1 MAQKNEQNRRI
12 EVGGMDES
20 LLKTIY
26 RLREETKFLEL
37 EFLGVF
43 PSELITT
50 KVTVGSSLLVDG
62 LEEVKFLDNDTR
74 TEIKV
79 ISDDLDKFSLS
90 LIGGTVGINE
100 NGKRLSNT
108 NSIRKLDK
116 STTSELGVDQRLGDP
131 TSSVGSGTIDLGPI
145 LTRESTTTVSTE
157 TTICRKKKRTKINTR
172 KDKKKIFSLSSC
184 TPHILSS
191 PHFFFFFIPKPF
203 LFMIFTHRYRR

>member
-1 MAQKNEQNRRI
+1 MEKKN
-12 EVGGMDES
+12 
-20 LLKTIY
+20 LK
-26 RLREETKFLEL
+26 L

-157 TTICRKKKRTKINTR
+157 TTICRKKKNKN
-172 KDKKKIFSLSSC
+172 
-184 TPHILSS
+184 
-191 PHFFFFFIPKPF
+191 
-203 LFMIFTHRYRR
+203 